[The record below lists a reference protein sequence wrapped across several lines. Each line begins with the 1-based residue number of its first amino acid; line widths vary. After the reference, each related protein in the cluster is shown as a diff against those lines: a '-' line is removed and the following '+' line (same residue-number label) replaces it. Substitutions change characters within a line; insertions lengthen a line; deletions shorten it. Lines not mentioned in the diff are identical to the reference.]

1 MKPTKNHIFC
11 PDCNRAKM
19 SFPSKEKALAFI
31 RYNGQD
37 VVKSGGKKQTR
48 TYYCAACAAWHLT
61 SSHKKAYTSKFQK
74 SLYQNTNQGNNQVK
88 ASNDGIDKKTVTE
101 KNWTRDDY
109 MRCFKSGLRRIKLT
123 YFPSREEAFNAF
135 TEAFN
140 RYKKASEKGL
150 FEPNYMSNVLR
161 RFKTIAR
168 DYGFYNE
175 IEKWEKNISQE
186 NSNFDG

>member
-1 MKPTKNHIFC
+1 MWWKAGVRSWPEHITALHVLHGIWQVPTKRLIPVN
-11 PDCNRAKM
+11 
-19 SFPSKEKALAFI
+19 SKSRSI
-31 RYNGQD
+31 RIQIK
-37 VVKSGGKKQTR
+37 VIIKSRHQT
-48 TYYCAACAAWHLT
+48 TVLT
-61 SSHKKAYTSKFQK
+61 
-74 SLYQNTNQGNNQVK
+74 
-88 ASNDGIDKKTVTE
+88 KKTVTE